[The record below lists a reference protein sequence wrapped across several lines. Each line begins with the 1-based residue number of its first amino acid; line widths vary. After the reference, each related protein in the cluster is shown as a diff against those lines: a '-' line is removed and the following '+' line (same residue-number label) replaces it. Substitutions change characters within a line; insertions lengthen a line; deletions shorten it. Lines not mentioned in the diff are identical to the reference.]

1 MVSQDGHPFYY
12 REVPKVSEEHL
23 ARRRRQI
30 LDAALDCFAKQ
41 GFHVTS
47 MQDIFRASGLS
58 AGAVYRYFPT
68 KTSLI
73 REIAADT
80 LADAV
85 SVLDNDGPA
94 ASLPSVADVVTS
106 IVHRLAGGQPSRA
119 PIIVQVWAE
128 TMRDGELAELA
139 RSLLG
144 QLIGRLRH
152 LLELHVQAGRLARD
166 ADTAALAHLVLAVIQ
181 GYIIQLVILGE
192 VPEEQVRAA
201 VRAVFE

>member
-1 MVSQDGHPFYY
+1 M
-12 REVPKVSEEHL
+12 PKVSEEHL

-30 LDAALDCFAKQ
+30 LDAALDCFAGQ

-80 LADAV
+80 LTD
-85 SVLDNDGPA
+85 A
-94 ASLPSVADVVTS
+94 ASLLDNVGTSAGVPSVPDVVTS
-106 IVHRLAGGQPSRA
+106 IVRKLGTGRPSRV
-119 PIIVQVWAE
+119 PIIVQIWAE
-128 TMRDGELAELA
+128 AMRDGELAELA

-144 QLIGRLRH
+144 HLLDRLRH
-152 LLELHVQAGRLARD
+152 LLDLHVKAGRLPPD
-166 ADTAALAHLVLAVIQ
+166 ADTAALAHLVLATIQ
-181 GYIIQLVILGE
+181 GYIIQLGIFGE
-192 VPEEQVRAA
+192 VPEDQVEAA
-201 VRAVFE
+201 VRAVFG